1 MKRWALVALA
11 ALAIFGACKKK
22 DPPLPQHGDDF
33 GAANTYRVFVNDM
46 KTFGGD
52 AGPDESPTESHALVG
67 LPGAAIEIWTHR
79 VVGRTEILAR
89 RLDADGAPAGPTGI
103 VDGFE
108 GTVPWLTAT
117 RSGANVWIAWIVSTK
132 GGRTAHLGFVE
143 GKGTTAAHVL
153 KVPIEGDDDATA
165 AGSLRLAPRAGDG
178 GSTTVAFAAVT
189 ARTPAPCADADA
201 GNACHR
207 GKWAIF
213 GTPALDHA
221 FAPIADGGIDGGPG
235 VNVDALVDLGGAIF
249 ASTSAWNDGP
259 AVDFALAPLPVKSG
273 GALPDVHAI
282 VPAPPP
288 RPPFSVAFT
297 GDALVF
303 RAPSQ
308 PWPEKN
314 GKCPRPSFEQ
324 GLCEQ
329 VAIVPVA
336 NALRDPR
343 RPDGGGPSTSAS
355 APAAAG
361 DAGPPATA
369 WLPLTAVHELCE
381 GGALTIELVHP
392 NGSVRLADKPGAYVP
407 ELQGW
412 TGKALLAL
420 DENGRVTKRA
430 CEGGKL
436 STLAR

>member
-11 ALAIFGACKKK
+11 GLASFGACKKK
-22 DPPLPQHGDDF
+22 DPPSPQHGDDA
-33 GAANTYRVFVNDM
+33 GAANAYRVFVNDM

-52 AGPDESPTESHALVG
+52 AGPSESPTESHALVG

-117 RSGANVWIAWIVSTK
+117 RSGANVWIAWIVSAK
-132 GGRTAHLGFVE
+132 AGRTAHLGFVE
-143 GKGTTAAHVL
+143 GKGTTAAHVF

-165 AGSLRLAPRAGDG
+165 AGSLRLAPRAGEG
-178 GSTTVAFAAVT
+178 GTQTVAFAAVT

-207 GKWAIF
+207 GRWAIF
-213 GTPALDHA
+213 GTPSFDRA
-221 FAPIADGGIDGGPG
+221 FAPIADGGIAGGPG

-249 ASTSAWNDGP
+249 ASASAWNDGP
-259 AVDFALAPLPVKSG
+259 AVDFALAPLPGKDA
-273 GALPDVHAI
+273 GASTDVHAI
-282 VPAPPP
+282 VPSPAP

-297 GDALVF
+297 GDTLVF

-329 VAIVPVA
+329 IAIVPVA
-336 NALRDPR
+336 NARHA
-343 RPDGGGPSTSAS
+343 DGGAQ
-355 APAAAG
+355 G
-361 DAGPPATA
+361 DAGASATA

-392 NGSVRLADKPGAYVP
+392 HGTVRLADKPGAYVP

-420 DENGRVTKRA
+420 DESGHVTKRT

-436 STLAR
+436 PPPVP